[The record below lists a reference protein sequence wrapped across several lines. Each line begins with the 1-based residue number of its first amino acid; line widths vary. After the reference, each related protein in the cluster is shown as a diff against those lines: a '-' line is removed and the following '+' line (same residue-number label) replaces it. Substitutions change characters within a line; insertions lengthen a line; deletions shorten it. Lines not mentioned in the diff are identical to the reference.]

1 MNPHDEKI
9 KRDNLEAFEKM
20 LSIKENRDEYL
31 QKRENYY
38 VDYYG
43 HRYLW
48 TTHRQDD
55 GKFHCRISKRKKG
68 KFKKTSYYFTT
79 TKEMSFVKRST
90 AKSW

>member
-43 HRYLW
+43 HA
-48 TTHRQDD
+48 
-55 GKFHCRISKRKKG
+55 KRKKND
-68 KFKKTSYYFTT
+68 
-79 TKEMSFVKRST
+79 
-90 AKSW
+90 